1 MLAYT
6 VFVLIRFLRCSRL
19 ARIQERDFKPES
31 ELALLLRKRDLISDL
46 SRGLGILQAI
56 STAAPFL
63 GLAGTSYGILAEF
76 SGWGISRGSAILYL
90 LMATPSTLLTAAAGM
105 LVAIPAVL
113 IHNVLRNRVERMQR
127 ELSVTVAIEDPVERS
142 FRRAQTLP
150 LKRRFSGLPPY
161 ALIAAPVFAIV
172 VIVYMLFKPY
182 KLPKGLPVRL
192 PSFPCQPDVLS
203 DRIIVLRVTKSGEL
217 FINAEPVRW
226 TDLRSRLSAEDGIPF
241 QTVADAIDV
250 ARKSTGV
257 AGSADVL
264 VFLITPQVEAESE
277 KCFAIGVD
285 RLGRQSLRK

>member
-1 MLAYT
+1 
-6 VFVLIRFLRCSRL
+6 
-19 ARIQERDFKPES
+19 
-31 ELALLLRKRDLISDL
+31 
-46 SRGLGILQAI
+46 LGILQAI

-226 TDLRSRLSAEDGIPF
+226 TDLRSRLSAIYSTRSRRELYLRAEDGIPF